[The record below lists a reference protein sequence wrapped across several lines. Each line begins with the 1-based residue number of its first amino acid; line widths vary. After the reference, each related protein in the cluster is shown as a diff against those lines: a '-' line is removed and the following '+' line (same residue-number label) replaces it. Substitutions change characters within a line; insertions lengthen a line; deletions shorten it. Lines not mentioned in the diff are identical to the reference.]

1 MLGEVS
7 GGSYDPLPIA
17 NAAMACKSTWTGHDS
32 VDSKLAPPIDSESLH
47 KLQPGADCRGSRL
60 KLHPVDTEMRQRRLR
75 NLFQR
80 FELPTVIIAPSSS
93 FCALVSRKTLSNH
106 DRTWF
111 LRDLILVSF
120 PRLETNSLRTRN
132 FLIGIKI
139 EINVFN
145 RKKKN
150 VYFYR
155 FQVEVKE
162 RYRNSFTDV
171 RTLGERDCSR
181 DI

>member
-17 NAAMACKSTWTGHDS
+17 NAAMACKSTGHDS
-32 VDSKLAPPIDSESLH
+32 VDSKLARSAPPIDSESLH
-47 KLQPGADCRGSRL
+47 KPGADCRGSRL

-93 FCALVSRKTLSNH
+93 FCALVSWKTLSNH

-139 EINVFN
+139 EINVF
-145 RKKKN
+145 KN

-155 FQVEVKE
+155 FQVEVKGIGIVS
-162 RYRNSFTDV
+162 RMSNV
-171 RTLGERDCSR
+171 RHERDCSR